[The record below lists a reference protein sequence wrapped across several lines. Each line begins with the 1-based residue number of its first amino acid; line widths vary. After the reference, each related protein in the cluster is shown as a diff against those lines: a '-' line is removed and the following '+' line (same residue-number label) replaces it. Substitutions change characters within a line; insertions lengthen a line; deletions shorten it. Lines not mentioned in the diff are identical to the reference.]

1 MMNRSVQHGRM
12 QDAMREERQD
22 AEQTQRVVDGRL
34 NRRWLQRVNLA
45 ETYRTPSHFTWRC

>member
-1 MMNRSVQHGRM
+1 MMNKSIQHGRM

-34 NRRWLQRVNLA
+34 NRRWLQRINLA